1 MRKLM
6 ITCVMSMATAAGAL
20 AFASTA
26 TAAPQAKPVAQHAAT
41 TGAATSY
48 YYGTFDTYAQCDA
61 FGRSGLGEEWSS
73 YNCHW
78 LLGDYDLY
86 VVYL

>member
-6 ITCVMSMATAAGAL
+6 ITCVLSMATAAGAL
-20 AFASTA
+20 AFASPA
-26 TAAPQAKPVAQHAAT
+26 TAAPQAEPVAQHAVP
-41 TGAATSY
+41 TGTETSY

-61 FGRSGLGEEWSS
+61 FGRGGLGQEWSS
-73 YNCHW
+73 YSCPWNF
-78 LLGDYDLY
+78 GDYDLY